1 MSNEQKEPQPE
12 KPQTQSMGY
21 WIAIGAAIGAAL
33 GAALDSIPIGVAIG
47 ITLGIAIATAQ
58 TQRNKNK

>member
-1 MSNEQKEPQPE
+1 MSNEQKEPQSE
-12 KPQTQSMGY
+12 KPNARSMGF
-21 WIAIGAAIGAAL
+21 WIAIGAGMGAAL

-47 ITLGIAIATAQ
+47 VTVGIAIATAQ